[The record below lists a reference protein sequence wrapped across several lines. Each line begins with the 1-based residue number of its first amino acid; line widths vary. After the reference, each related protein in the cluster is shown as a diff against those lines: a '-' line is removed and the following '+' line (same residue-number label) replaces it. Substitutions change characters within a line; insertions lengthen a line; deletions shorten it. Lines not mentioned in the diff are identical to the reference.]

1 MPLLGGF
8 FLECV
13 FVFLQGLMEFDGEI
27 ECLHLSKWP
36 GVNTALNIHRRF
48 SQAINAKI
56 KLYDTSVLSKP
67 TCVECAAAFPT
78 VYF

>member
-27 ECLHLSKWP
+27 ECLHLSK
-36 GVNTALNIHRRF
+36 
-48 SQAINAKI
+48 
-56 KLYDTSVLSKP
+56 
-67 TCVECAAAFPT
+67 
-78 VYF
+78 